1 MKIAKDARL
10 VLFNMDKAKEILY
23 FDYNSTTPVDSE
35 VFEAMLPFL
44 KTNFANP
51 SSTHQFGQSVYK
63 SIKEARQQ
71 IADFIN
77 AETNEIIFTSG
88 ATEAIN
94 LAIKGVAESYHNKG
108 KHIIT
113 VSTEHKA
120 VLDTCKDLE
129 RKGFEITYLK
139 VQSNGLIDLN
149 ELKNAFRADTIL
161 VSVMYVNNE
170 TGVIQPIKEIA
181 SLTHE
186 LGAIFMSDATQATG
200 KVKIDVD
207 GLGVDLLCFSGHKMY
222 APKGIGAL
230 FVRSRG
236 NKVKLTPQI
245 HGGGHEQGLRSGTLN
260 VPGIIALAKACE
272 IAVQEMPQNQITISG
287 LKNNLEEK
295 LLQLPNTFLNGDL
308 RNRIYN
314 TTNICFKG
322 HDANVLIGRMKNIAV
337 SNGSACSSAVVE
349 PSHVLKAMG
358 LSNDDAFASLRF
370 SLGKYNTLEEVDIV
384 VEKIK
389 ELTK

>member
-1 MKIAKDARL
+1 MKLEKI
-10 VLFNMDKAKEILY
+10 Y
-23 FDYNSTTPVDSE
+23 FDYNSTTPINPSVL
-35 VFEAMLPFL
+35 EAMLPFL
-44 KTNFANP
+44 QDNFANP
-51 SSTHQFGQSVYK
+51 SSTHHFGQSINEKVK
-63 SIKEARQQ
+63 HAREQ

-77 AETNEIIFTSG
+77 AEPNELIFTSG
-88 ATEAIN
+88 ATEAMNI
-94 LAIKGVAESYHNKG
+94 AIKGVAESYSNKG

-129 RKGFEITYLK
+129 RKGFDVTYLP
-139 VQSNGLIDLN
+139 VQSNGLIDLA
-149 ELKNAFRADTIL
+149 ELEKAIRTDTIL

-170 TGVIQPIKEIA
+170 TGVIQPIKDISKIA
-181 SLTHE
+181 HE
-186 LGAIFMSDATQATG
+186 KGALFMTDATQAVG
-200 KVKIDVD
+200 KIEIDVCD
-207 GLGVDLLCFSGHKMY
+207 LGIDLLCFSGHKMY

-230 FVRSRG
+230 YVRQRS

-272 IAVQEMPQNQITISG
+272 IASQEMSQNQKNISDLRDCLECEL
-287 LKNNLEEK
+287 LKF
-295 LLQLPNTFLNGDL
+295 PNTFLNGDSE
-308 RNRIYN
+308 NRIYN

-322 HDANVLIGRMKNIAV
+322 QDANVLIGRMKNIAV

-358 LSNDDAFASLRF
+358 LSDDDAFASLRF
-370 SLGKYNTLEEVDIV
+370 SLGKFNTREDIETV
-384 VEKIK
+384 IQKIK
-389 ELTK
+389 EITQPNFKYA

>member
-1 MKIAKDARL
+1 MRELNKISYL
-10 VLFNMDKAKEILY
+10 
-23 FDYNSTTPVDSE
+23 DYNSTTPIDPRVLD
-35 VFEAMLPFL
+35 AMLPFL
-44 KTNFANP
+44 KDNFAN
-51 SSTHQFGQSVYK
+51 SSSSHHFGQSINEKVK
-63 SIKEARQQ
+63 QVREQ

-77 AETNEIIFTSG
+77 AESNELIFTSG

-94 LAIKGVAESYHNKG
+94 IAIKGVVESYSNKG

-129 RKGFEITYLK
+129 RKGFEVTYLT
-139 VQSNGLIDLN
+139 VQPNGLIDLA
-149 ELKNAFRADTIL
+149 ELQKVIRPDTVL
-161 VSVMYVNNE
+161 VSVMYINNE

-181 SLTHE
+181 KLAHE
-186 LGAIFMSDATQATG
+186 KGALFMTDATQAVG
-200 KVKIDVD
+200 KIEIDVND
-207 GLGVDLLCFSGHKMY
+207 IGIDLLCFSGHKMY

-230 FVRSRG
+230 YVR
-236 NKVKLTPQI
+236 NKTKLSPQI

-272 IAVQEMPQNQITISG
+272 IASQEMTLNQRSISE
-287 LKNNLEEK
+287 LKDKLETEFLK
-295 LLQLPNTFLNGDL
+295 LPNTSLNGDSE
-308 RNRIYN
+308 NRIYN

-322 HDANVLIGRMKNIAV
+322 QDANVMIGRMKNIAV

-358 LSNDDAFASLRF
+358 LSDDDAFASLRF
-370 SLGKYNTLEEVDIV
+370 SLGKYNSNEDIETV
-384 VEKIK
+384 ISKIK
-389 ELTK
+389 ELTQPNFKYA